1 MTFEEWF
8 AQQDFNVRYGNAV
21 EELQK
26 EYEARLKKAWQAG
39 YMEGAKDMV
48 AIEQALAALN
58 AQLLGPTV

>member
-8 AQQDFNVRYGNAV
+8 AVQDFNVRYGNAV

-39 YMEGAKDMV
+39 YVEGAKDI
-48 AIEQALAALN
+48 ATLHDALAALN

>member
-39 YMEGAKDMV
+39 YEHGKADTHKDV
-48 AIEQALAALN
+48 VTNITHTFFD
-58 AQLLGPTV
+58 PTV

>member
-26 EYEARLKKAWQAG
+26 EYEARLRKAWQAG
-39 YMEGAKDMV
+39 YEEGARNMV
-48 AIEQALAALN
+48 ILQQALDALN
-58 AQLLGPTV
+58 AQLLGTTV